1 MIHKEAGNH
10 KIHRLRVIHLFEA
23 DYNLILSVKWR
34 QQIYAADKA
43 QLVNPGQY
51 GSYPG
56 REATSLCLLEE
67 LKTDISYSS
76 RKPIINFD
84 NDTSSCYDRIIV
96 NLASL
101 INRKYGQNRLVVM
114 VNADTL
120 RKARYH
126 LKTALNISE
135 EYISHCT
142 VWPLHRTGQQGSGNP
157 PMIWCF
163 ISSTLFDCHQS
174 QAYGATFE
182 SPDRT
187 VHVTFSMVGFVD
199 DSTGTVNSFASD
211 TQPTTESLLAKM
223 QHDAQLWHDLLWCSG
238 GMLELVGTQMLLP
251 LSLLRLQT
259 GQNPNTPRRPSWTL
273 SYHSVT
279 HR

>member
-34 QQIYAADKA
+34 QQIYAADKD

-56 REATSLCLLEE
+56 REATSLCLLKE

-84 NDTSSCYDRIIV
+84 NDASSCYDRIIV

-101 INRKYGQNRLVVM
+101 INRKYGQNRHVVM

-120 RKARYH
+120 RNARYH

-142 VWPLHRTGQQGSGNP
+142 AWPLHGTDQGSGT
-157 PMIWCF
+157 CVR
-163 ISSTLFDCHQS
+163 TD
-174 QAYGATFE
+174 GTG
-182 SPDRT
+182 SPGGR
-187 VHVTFSMVGFVD
+187 D
-199 DSTGTVNSFASD
+199 DSR
-211 TQPTTESLLAKM
+211 
-223 QHDAQLWHDLLWCSG
+223 
-238 GMLELVGTQMLLP
+238 
-251 LSLLRLQT
+251 RL
-259 GQNPNTPRRPSWTL
+259 G
-273 SYHSVT
+273 
-279 HR
+279 

>member
-1 MIHKEAGNH
+1 VINYCLTHGYSLQRWQRVVNVMIHKEAGNH
-10 KIHRLRVIHLFEA
+10 KIHRLQVIHLFEA
-23 DYNLILSVKWR
+23 DYILILSVKWR
-34 QQIYAADKA
+34 QQIYAADKE

-56 REATSLCLLEE
+56 HEATSLCLLEE

-84 NDTSSCYDRIIV
+84 NDASSCCDRIIV

-101 INRKYGQNRLVVM
+101 INRKYGQNQHVVM

-120 RKARYH
+120 RNARYH
-126 LKTALNISE
+126 LKTALNVSE

-142 VWPLHRTGQQGSGNP
+142 AWPLHGTGQSSGNS

-223 QHDAQLWHDLLWCSG
+223 QHDPQLWHDLLWCSG
-238 GMLELVGTQMLLP
+238 GMLELP
-251 LSLLRLQT
+251 KC
-259 GQNPNTPRRPSWTL
+259 
-273 SYHSVT
+273 SYHFYIST
-279 HR
+279 TNRT